1 MMKINEAISMFK
13 DYVTATKTL
22 GTQNYYQFYFKRIQT
37 YFENIEVE
45 SIGKREIT
53 SFIAFIKQESP
64 KIKNI
69 SINKYIIALKTIV
82 RYSTDRIIYFK
93 KLTEQKAVIPIISD
107 STIKVVFD
115 HLKSNF
121 QDRNNF
127 RNYVLFN
134 LLLDTG
140 LRINEL
146 LHIKVG
152 NIDWATNSIHAEV
165 TKTNNNRHVGF
176 TETTKGLLNRYIM
189 LFEPTNELFYD
200 LSTKVPLKTSSVENI
215 VHRIKIKLKLTES
228 ISPHKWRHTF
238 ATKYLNRGGGLENLR
253 MLMGHSSL
261 KTTQK
266 YLHLTKQNIIDEYAK
281 VMRNTDY
288 LPQK

>member
-1 MMKINEAISMFK
+1 MKINEAIASFK

-22 GTQNYYQFYFKRIQT
+22 GTQNYYQFYFKRIQK

-69 SINKYIIALKTIV
+69 SINKYIVALKTIV
-82 RYSTDRIIYFK
+82 KYSTDRIIDFK
-93 KLTEQKAVIPIISD
+93 KLSEQKAVIPIISD
-107 STIKVVFD
+107 ATIKIVFD

-121 QDRNNF
+121 DDKNNF

-146 LHIKVG
+146 LHIKVR
-152 NIDWATNSIHAEV
+152 NIDWSTNSIYAEV
-165 TKTNNNRHVGF
+165 TKTNNNRYVGF
-176 TETTKGLLNRYIM
+176 TEATKGLLNRYIM
-189 LFEPTNELFYD
+189 LFEPINELFFD
-200 LSTKVPLKTSSVENI
+200 LNTKVPLKTSSVESI
-215 VHRIKIKLKLTES
+215 VHRLKIKLKLTES

-238 ATKYLNRGGGLENLR
+238 ATNFLRKGGDLETLR

>member
-1 MMKINEAISMFK
+1 MFK

-165 TKTNNNRHVGF
+165 TKTSNNRHVGF

-200 LSTKVPLKTSSVENI
+200 LTTKVPLKTSSVENI